1 MTRVRRKNLGLG
13 ARISGS
19 REKTWIHVE
28 THRSRKVESIDLKK
42 KKIISASER
51 SQNLPSTAGVGNV

>member
-42 KKIISASER
+42 KINK
-51 SQNLPSTAGVGNV
+51 